1 MKIGVNL
8 WIWGSPFRTDEH
20 LELIPQIK
28 AWGGEV
34 IELATEDDADID
46 TRAVRQALD
55 GEGMSA
61 SVIGVFGSVR
71 DLSHPDAAVRQ
82 NGINYAKRSVDTCAE
97 IGATIFSGAV
107 AGVGGGELLLGDT
120 RHSRINQAA
129 ECLHVLGDYS
139 AQAGVQFVIEI
150 LNRYETNFL
159 NTAAE
164 ARELINLVNHPAV
177 GIHLDTFHM
186 SHEENNL
193 GDAIR
198 QAGNK
203 LMHFHGSDSH
213 RGTPG
218 TGLVHWD
225 DVATALRDINYDGY
239 VVIESFNPRSPIG
252 PLARFWRFF
261 AESPETL
268 AREGIAFLKEALL
281 GEGEM

>member
-8 WIWGSPFRTDEH
+8 WIWGSPFRTDEYVG
-20 LELIPQIK
+20 LIPQIK
-28 AWGGEV
+28 SWGGDV
-34 IELATEDDADID
+34 IELATEDDAEID

-61 SVIGVFGSVR
+61 SVVGVFGPVR
-71 DLSHPDAAVRQ
+71 DISHPDAAVRQ
-82 NGINYAKRSVDTCAE
+82 NGVDYAKQSVDTCAE

-107 AGVGGGELLLGDT
+107 AGVGGGELLLGDA
-120 RHSRINQAA
+120 RRDRINQAA
-129 ECLHVLGDYS
+129 ECLHELGEYS
-139 AQAGVQFVIEI
+139 AQADVRFVIEI

-198 QAGNK
+198 LTDDK

-225 DVATALRDINYDGY
+225 DVAAALKEINYDGY

-268 AREGIAFLKEALL
+268 ARDGIAFLNQTLL
-281 GEGEM
+281 G

>member
-8 WIWGSPFRTDEH
+8 WIWGSPFRTGEY
-20 LELIPQIK
+20 LGLIPQIK

-34 IELATEDDADID
+34 IELATEDDAEID
-46 TRAVRQALD
+46 TKAVRQALE

-61 SVIGVFGSVR
+61 SVVGVFGPMR
-71 DLSHPDAAVRQ
+71 DLSHADAAVRQ
-82 NGINYAKRSVDTCAE
+82 NGMEYAKRSIDTCAE

-107 AGVGGGELLLGDT
+107 AGVGGGELLLGE
-120 RHSRINQAA
+120 SRRDRVNQAA
-129 ECLHVLGDYS
+129 ECLRELGEYS
-139 AQAGVQFVIEI
+139 AQAGVHFVIEI

-164 ARELINLVNHPAV
+164 ACELMNLVNHPAV

-198 QAGNK
+198 QADDK
-203 LMHFHGSDSH
+203 LMHFHGSASH

-218 TGLVHWD
+218 TGLVNWD
-225 DVATALRDINYDGY
+225 DVAAALRDISYDGY
-239 VVIESFNPRSPIG
+239 VVIESFNPRSPLG
-252 PLARFWRFF
+252 PLARFWRYF

-268 AREGIAFLKEALL
+268 ARDGMAFLKRTLL
-281 GEGEM
+281 E